1 MTKGWISI
9 MKNMKIENL
18 YDLSHTLAKDYL
30 GGLEYPW
37 QALKG
42 ISEFI
47 IKLGNTLSTD
57 EYDNPSENVWVHKTA
72 KVFPTAY
79 LGAPCIIGANTEV
92 RHCAFVRGS
101 ALVGENCVVGNSVEL
116 KNVILF
122 DNVQVPHYNY
132 VGDSILGYKSHMGAG
147 SITSNVKSDKK
158 LVVVKNGTEK
168 IETGLKK
175 FGAMIGDNVEIGCGS
190 VLNPGS
196 VIGANTN
203 IYPLSSVR
211 GVVSANSIY
220 KNQNE
225 IVEKNS
231 H

>member
-1 MTKGWISI
+1 MEDC
-9 MKNMKIENL
+9 KIENL
-18 YDLSHTLAKDYL
+18 YNLEETIAKPL
-30 GGLEYPW
+30 LEMLIYPW
-37 QALKG
+37 EALPK

-47 IKLGNTLSTD
+47 IEMGKELDPEIYELKG
-57 EYDNPSENVWVHKTA
+57 ENIWIAKSA

-79 LGAPCIIGANTEV
+79 IKGPVIIGENAEI
-92 RHCAFVRGS
+92 RHCAFIRGN
-101 ALVGENCVVGNSVEL
+101 AIIGNNAVVGNSTEL

-122 DNVQVPHYNY
+122 NNVQVPHYNY
-132 VGDSILGYKSHMGAG
+132 VGDSILGYKAHMGAG

-158 LVVVKNGTEK
+158 LVIVKNGTET

-175 FGAMIGDNVEIGCGS
+175 FGAMIGDNVEVGCGS

-211 GVVSANSIY
+211 GVVPENSIY

-225 IVEKNS
+225 VVEKK
-231 H
+231 